1 MHGVDDFFVSG
12 TDCMLGC
19 VASGSKRPRGHVT
32 NVVQGLDNGMSLT
45 NELVDAMPRLNG
57 TELRAAA
64 VLIMYLRKY
73 LNLYRI
79 QTGPGNRFAPCCVRI
94 HSSTPFLH

>member
-1 MHGVDDFFVSG
+1 
-12 TDCMLGC
+12 MLGY

-45 NELVDAMPRLNG
+45 NYLVDAMPRLNR
-57 TELRAAA
+57 TELIAAA

-73 LNLYRI
+73 LELYRMK
-79 QTGPGNRFAPCCVRI
+79 TGPGNRIAPCCVGI
-94 HSSTPFLH
+94 YDSTPFLY